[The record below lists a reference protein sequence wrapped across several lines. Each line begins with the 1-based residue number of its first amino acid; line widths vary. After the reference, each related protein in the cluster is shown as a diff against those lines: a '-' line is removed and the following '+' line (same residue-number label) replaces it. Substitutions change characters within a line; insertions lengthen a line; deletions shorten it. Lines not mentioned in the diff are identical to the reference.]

1 MTIRTKFGTV
11 FGYSIK
17 KITMKKIY
25 TLFSV
30 LLCIIL
36 LSSCTKPIL
45 DENNVFLGSWGS
57 EKFSIEIWK
66 DGFGKIKRVRL
77 YENET
82 MVIIKDNSIKFKTT
96 GFSKKFRVDSE
107 PYVDNDGITVM
118 ILDGKSSTSIRV
130 IANDK
135 YIN

>member
-1 MTIRTKFGTV
+1 
-11 FGYSIK
+11 
-17 KITMKKIY
+17 MKKIY
-25 TLFSV
+25 TLFSI

-36 LSSCTKPIL
+36 LSSCAKPII
-45 DENNVFLGSWGS
+45 DEHNVFLGSWGS

-82 MVIIKDNSIKFKTT
+82 RVIIKDNEIKFKTP
-96 GFSKKFRVDSE
+96 GFSKKFNIDSD

-118 ILDGKSSTSIRV
+118 ILDGK
-130 IANDK
+130 K
-135 YIN
+135 FYKH

>member
-1 MTIRTKFGTV
+1 MTTRTKFGTV
-11 FGYSIK
+11 FGYKFK

-25 TLFSV
+25 TLFSI

-45 DENNVFLGSWGS
+45 DEHNVFLGSWGS

-66 DGFGKIKRVRL
+66 DGFGKIKRVRR
-77 YENET
+77 YNNET
-82 MVIIKDNSIKFKTT
+82 RVIIKDNSIKFKTP
-96 GFSKKFRVDSE
+96 GFCKKFCVDSE

-118 ILDGKSSTSIRV
+118 ILDGK
-130 IANDK
+130 K
-135 YIN
+135 FYKH

>member
-1 MTIRTKFGTV
+1 MTTRTKFGTV
-11 FGYSIK
+11 FGYKFK

-25 TLFSV
+25 TLFSI

-36 LSSCTKPIL
+36 LSSCTKPVI
-45 DENNVFLGSWGS
+45 DEHNVFLGSWGS

-82 MVIIKDNSIKFKTT
+82 RVIIKDNSIKFKTA

-118 ILDGKSSTSIRV
+118 ILDGK
-130 IANDK
+130 K
-135 YIN
+135 FYKH

>member
-1 MTIRTKFGTV
+1 MTTRTKFGTV
-11 FGYSIK
+11 FGYKFK

-25 TLFSV
+25 TLFSI

-45 DENNVFLGSWGS
+45 DEHNVFLGSWGS

-66 DGFGKIKRVRL
+66 DGFGKIKRVRR
-77 YENET
+77 YNNET
-82 MVIIKDNSIKFKTT
+82 RVIIKDNSIKFKTP

-118 ILDGKSSTSIRV
+118 ILDGK
-130 IANDK
+130 K
-135 YIN
+135 FYKH